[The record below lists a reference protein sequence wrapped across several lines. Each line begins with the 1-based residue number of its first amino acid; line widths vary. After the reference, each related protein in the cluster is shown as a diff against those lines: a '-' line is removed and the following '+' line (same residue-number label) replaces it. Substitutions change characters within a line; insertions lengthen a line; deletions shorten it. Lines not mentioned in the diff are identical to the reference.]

1 MHTRIRSIAPTLF
14 ATTTLLLSAAF
25 AKDQPEPT
33 SVTPMNPSASL
44 PKESARPLATSP
56 EALKVVA
63 FWREAGPALWFAKD
77 AAFDARFRERF
88 LLDHESAARGELA
101 QWQSTPEGALALVLL
116 LDQFPRNAFRGTT
129 RMYDTDA
136 LARKVANTA
145 FAAGY
150 DQGIE
155 RELRTFFVLP
165 FAHSEDL
172 ADQDRSVALA
182 RRIGPVD
189 LAHAQHH
196 RDIVQRFGRFP
207 HRNAI
212 LGRES
217 TPQEKDYLANGG
229 YAG

>member
-1 MHTRIRSIAPTLF
+1 
-14 ATTTLLLSAAF
+14 
-25 AKDQPEPT
+25 
-33 SVTPMNPSASL
+33 MNPSVSI
-44 PKESARPLATSP
+44 PKESVRTLAANP

-116 LDQFPRNAFRGTT
+116 MDQFPRNAFRDSA

-136 LARKVANTA
+136 MARKVASTA

-150 DQGIE
+150 DQGVE
-155 RELRTFFVLP
+155 RELRKFFVLP

-172 ADQDRSVALA
+172 ADQERSVALA
-182 RRIGPVD
+182 RRIGPDD

-196 RDIVQRFGRFP
+196 RDIVRRFGRFP